1 MSPCV
6 TYARRVGQSD
16 FVFGRSLVAQWRAPA
31 RRRGEKRPAAFFLC
45 VSTCERWCPRALLFS
60 GVPFSILVL
69 RVRLRDLSRIE
80 HTLEFPLS
88 GISVG
93 LLPYSIQ
100 TCGIII
106 LYGGGGAS
114 LPSCPFRLILL
125 SQVGPVTL
133 GLLNEFLTTPT
144 QRREICLTSW

>member
-1 MSPCV
+1 MGPPGLDCKGRLPFFSASRRANGG
-6 TYARRVGQSD
+6 ARG
-16 FVFGRSLVAQWRAPA
+16 
-31 RRRGEKRPAAFFLC
+31 LC
-45 VSTCERWCPRALLFS
+45 FSS
-60 GVPFSILVL
+60 GVPFSILVPRL
-69 RVRLRDLSRIE
+69 RLRDLSRIE

-114 LPSCPFRLILL
+114 LPSCPFRLLLL

-144 QRREICLTSW
+144 QRREICLFIALGDPGWR